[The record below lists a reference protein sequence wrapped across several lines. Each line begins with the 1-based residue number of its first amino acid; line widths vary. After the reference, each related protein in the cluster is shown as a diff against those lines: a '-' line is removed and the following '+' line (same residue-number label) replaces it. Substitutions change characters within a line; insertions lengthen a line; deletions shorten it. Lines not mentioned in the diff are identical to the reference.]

1 MVRCKKPSF
10 LAGYLQI
17 IDGASAVWYVHLSHK
32 KAFWTGQLSNVPLLT
47 KGSRQKKNS
56 GYNEFGTKGG
66 EVSDLNHYLKQI
78 CNSEK
83 GEGGLR

>member
-1 MVRCKKPSF
+1 M
-10 LAGYLQI
+10 LQEVSKEFQGVFNY
-17 IDGASAVWYVHLSHK
+17 DDLGKRSE
-32 KAFWTGQLSNVPLLT
+32 
-47 KGSRQKKNS
+47 KKNS

-66 EVSDLNHYLKQI
+66 GVSDLNHYLKQI